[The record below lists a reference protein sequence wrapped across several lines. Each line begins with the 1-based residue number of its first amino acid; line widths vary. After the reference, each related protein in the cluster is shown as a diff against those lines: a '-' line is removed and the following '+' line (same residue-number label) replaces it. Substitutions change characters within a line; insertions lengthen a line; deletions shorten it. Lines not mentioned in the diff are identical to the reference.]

1 MGWNNKRANA
11 QAVADEAAEA
21 RQNTSAVITVVR
33 ALRGATTPIAAAQAA
48 LDAVR
53 DSFGWAYGS
62 YWRIDPDGEVLR
74 FAVESGDAGPE
85 FREVTLKASFAEG
98 VGLSG
103 RAWRSRDL
111 VFVPDIGQV
120 HDCVRAPVAT
130 RVGVK
135 SGVCFPLFEGER
147 VVGTMDFFATGESG
161 EVTPSEQRLETLRS
175 VGLLVSQA
183 MERVVETERQTAAA
197 ADLAAVNTVLRQVSA
212 SNREQDAIR
221 EALDTI
227 RREFGWAY
235 GSFWEVDDQRGALV
249 FNQESGDAGAEFRQ
263 VTQSAS
269 FAPGVGLAGRTWKA
283 RDMVFVPDLAEVTD
297 CVRAPAA
304 QRVGVKSGVCLP
316 LIVQDQV
323 IGTMDFF
330 ATERLTLSDSRAGA
344 LRNTAFLVSQAV
356 QRIRESARLAS
367 VGAELVAS
375 IREVE
380 RNVVEATQ
388 VAGQATSVTGAAN
401 DVVGR
406 LAASSTK
413 IGDVVQVI
421 TTIAAQTNLLA
432 LNATIEAARAGEAG
446 LGFAVVAT
454 EVKDLAQSTARA
466 TQDVTELINT
476 IQIDAE
482 NVVQS
487 LAAIG
492 SIVEQIN
499 QTQTMISGVLA
510 EQATHTRDIISNN
523 G

>member
-1 MGWNNKRANA
+1 MGWNNRRTA
-11 QAVADEAAEA
+11 QATVDEAAEA

-33 ALRGATTPIAAAQAA
+33 ALRGATSSAAAARAA

-53 DSFGWAYGS
+53 ESFGWAYGS
-62 YWRIDPDGEVLR
+62 YWKIDQQAKVLR

-85 FREVTLKASFAEG
+85 FRKVTLAASFAEG

-120 HDCVRAPVAT
+120 RDCVRAPVAT
-130 RVGVK
+130 RVGVR
-135 SGVCFPLFEGER
+135 SGLCFPLFEGDR
-147 VVGTMDFFATGESG
+147 VVGTMDFFTTGNPVE
-161 EVTPSEQRLETLRS
+161 PSEQRLETLRA

-183 MERVVETERQTAAA
+183 MERVTETERQAEAS
-197 ADLAAVNTVLRQVSA
+197 ADLAAVNSVLRQVSA
-212 SNREQDAIR
+212 AHRESEAIR

-235 GSFWEVDDQRGALV
+235 GSFWAVDQERGALT
-249 FNQESGDAGAEFRQ
+249 FSLESGDAGEEFRR
-263 VTQSAS
+263 VTHQAS
-269 FAPGVGLAGRTWKA
+269 FAPGVGLAGRTWRA
-283 RDMVFVPDLAEVTD
+283 RDMVFVADLAEVTD

-316 LIVQDQV
+316 LIVQNEV
-323 IGTMDFF
+323 VGTLDFF
-330 ATERLTLSDSRAGA
+330 STERLTLTESRTAA

-356 QRIRESARLAS
+356 QRIRESARLTSA
-367 VGAELVAS
+367 GTDLVSS

-380 RNVVEATQ
+380 RNVVEATL
-388 VAGQATSVTGAAN
+388 VAGRATNVTGEAN
-401 DVVGR
+401 TVVGR
-406 LAASSTK
+406 LSASSMK
-413 IGDVVQVI
+413 IGDVVRVI
-421 TTIAAQTNLLA
+421 TTIAEQTNLLA

-446 LGFAVVAT
+446 RGFAVVAT

-466 TQDVTELINT
+466 TQDVTGLIT
-476 IQIDAE
+476 AIQTDAG
-482 NVVQS
+482 NVVES

-492 SIVEQIN
+492 AIVDQIN

-510 EQATHTRDIISNN
+510 EQATVTRDIIGSNS
-523 G
+523 

>member
-1 MGWNNKRANA
+1 MGWNNRRTNE
-11 QAVADEAAEA
+11 QAALDEAAEA
-21 RQNTSAVITVVR
+21 RQNTTAVINVVR
-33 ALRGATTPIAAAQAA
+33 ALRGAASSSAAAQAA

-53 DSFGWAYGS
+53 ESFGWAYGS
-62 YWRIDPDGEVLR
+62 YWRIDPDANVLR

-85 FREVTLKASFAEG
+85 FRKVTQAASFAAG

-120 HDCVRAPVAT
+120 RDCVRAPVAQ

-135 SGVCFPLFEGER
+135 SGVCFPLFQGDR
-147 VVGTMDFFATGESG
+147 VVGTMDFFATGDA
-161 EVTPSEQRLETLRS
+161 VQPSEQRLETLRS

-183 MERVVETERQTAAA
+183 MERVAETERQAEAA
-197 ADLAAVNTVLRQVSA
+197 ADLAAVTTVLRQVS
-212 SNREQDAIR
+212 SSHRESEAIR

-235 GSFWEVDDQRGALV
+235 GSFWSVDDARGALV
-249 FNQESGDAGAEFRQ
+249 FNLESGDAGEEFRA
-263 VTQSAS
+263 VTREAS
-269 FAPGVGLAGRTWKA
+269 FAPGVGLAGRTWRD

-316 LIVQDQV
+316 LIVQDRV
-323 IGTMDFF
+323 IGTLDFF
-330 ATERLTLSDSRAGA
+330 ATERLTLSESRTAA

-356 QRIRESARLAS
+356 QRIRESARLS
-367 VGAELVAS
+367 SMGNDLVAS

-380 RNVVEATQ
+380 RNVVEATV
-388 VAGQATSVTGAAN
+388 VAGQATSVTGEAN
-401 DVVGR
+401 SMVGR
-406 LAASSTK
+406 LSASSTR
-413 IGDVVQVI
+413 IGDVVRVI
-421 TTIAAQTNLLA
+421 TAIAEQTNLLA

-446 LGFAVVAT
+446 RGFAVVAT

-466 TQDVTELINT
+466 TQDVTALIGT
-476 IQIDAE
+476 IQSDAGNMVE
-482 NVVQS
+482 S

-492 SIVEQIN
+492 AIVEQIN
-499 QTQTMISGVLA
+499 QTQAMISGVLA
-510 EQATHTRDIISNN
+510 EQATTTRNII
-523 G
+523 GATH